1 MNEMKEMNEVNVVDE
16 SLDLPKAKKSKKA
29 LWRIVFYAVMVLAV
43 AGLYVL
49 HFVGAKEQVKP
60 LVPEGTPGTGE
71 ILFVN
76 IDSISEK
83 YELVKILTTDIETE
97 ISKQNAIF
105 ENKEKA
111 FQAKYGQ
118 FQKNYEAGL
127 LTEVQVQNTTNQL
140 QEEYQTIL
148 QDKQRVLS
156 GLEERQVIALN
167 QVSDSIKKVAT
178 TLNKQKY
185 NASYIFIYQN
195 GAQLLYGDP
204 TKDITL
210 EVLEVLNS
218 PYKK

>member
-1 MNEMKEMNEVNVVDE
+1 MNEMNEMNEKNVVDE
-16 SLDLPKAKKSKKA
+16 SLDLPKAKKSKKV
-29 LWRIVFYAVMVLAV
+29 LWKIVFYTIMVLAV

-49 HFVGAKEQVKP
+49 HFAGAKEQMKP
-60 LVPEGTPGTGE
+60 LVPEGTPGSGE

-83 YELVKILTTDIETE
+83 HELVKILTSDIESE

-111 FQAKYGQ
+111 FQTKYNQ

-140 QEEYQTIL
+140 QEEYQKIL
-148 QDKQRVLS
+148 QDKQSVLS
-156 GLEERQVIALN
+156 GLEERQVIALS

-210 EVLEVLNS
+210 EVLEILNS

>member
-1 MNEMKEMNEVNVVDE
+1 MNEMNEMNEKNVVDE
-16 SLDLPKAKKSKKA
+16 SLDLPKTKKSKKP
-29 LWRIVFYAVMVLAV
+29 LWKIIFYIIMVLV
-43 AGLYVL
+43 VVGLYVL
-49 HFVGAKEQVKP
+49 HFAGAKEQMKP
-60 LVPEGTPGTGE
+60 LVPEGTPGSGE

-83 YELVKILTTDIETE
+83 YELVKILTSDIENE
-97 ISKQNAIF
+97 ISKQNTIF

-111 FQAKYGQ
+111 FQTKYNQ

-140 QEEYQTIL
+140 QEEYQKIL
-148 QDKQRVLS
+148 QDKQSVLS
-156 GLEERQVIALN
+156 GLEERQVIALS

-210 EVLEVLNS
+210 EVLEILNS